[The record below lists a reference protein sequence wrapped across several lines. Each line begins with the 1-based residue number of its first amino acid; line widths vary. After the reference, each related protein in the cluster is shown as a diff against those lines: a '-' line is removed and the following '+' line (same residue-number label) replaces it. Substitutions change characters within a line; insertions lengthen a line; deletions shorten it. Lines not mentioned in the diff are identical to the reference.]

1 MPPNHGDEG
10 AGPDPGT
17 GGGVRVEVVDRAAGG
32 VCTIQSVSSCLIGGV
47 TVIATGFD
55 KPEDEQAVRISD
67 KTAFFLLGEMI
78 EFGDTDQIFS
88 APKNQKTEDYI
99 SGRFG

>member
-10 AGPDPGT
+10 AGPDPGA

-47 TVIATGFD
+47 CNGLVDLAVHHTGEG
-55 KPEDEQAVRISD
+55 P
-67 KTAFFLLGEMI
+67 LLI
-78 EFGDTDQIFS
+78 DNAKQ
-88 APKNQKTEDYI
+88 
-99 SGRFG
+99 